1 MMPFCIPRCKS
12 ITALLDLGETHRS
25 QDEYAQAE
33 ACYWGSLA
41 MCNEAGMASNWCMA
55 DNLNLGYTVL
65 HQGDDRAA
73 LSFFL
78 ETQKLSTQW
87 NRKDN
92 LVNCLAG
99 FAAVAAARGQGQD
112 AALLFGAVDG
122 CTQALLA
129 EGMRLEIIF
138 EPIDRREIERY
149 QALARHQIGSVAYNA
164 WLEKGRSTSLNE
176 ALAFGLEK
184 CKE

>member
-1 MMPFCIPRCKS
+1 
-12 ITALLDLGETHRS
+12 
-25 QDEYAQAE
+25 
-33 ACYWGSLA
+33 
-41 MCNEAGMASNWCMA
+41 MASNWCMA